1 MEKWVKVA
9 VLLLALIFVA
19 GIVIWSCMYFII
31 YYPLLHRTWTKANCT
46 ITEVRDFTITYMTVT
61 ELSVYTAIVESNNTV
76 VGEGYGCSSSA
87 NEAVLNVEIVGGTYP
102 YEYMDCSDI
111 YLVPSDSCKE
121 DELLQPNWM
130 CFDQSDKYG
139 FQVGNRVEC
148 KYYVN
153 GNENADTYTY
163 PQAGENFIEVLYHE
177 EVFIPMADYI
187 ALWLCVFGL
196 MCVLPWVLCFLGL
209 PIPLGWYTA
218 AERQKYR
225 DFYRRFLCCRR
236 KQLPRC
242 IEDCGDI
249 YAKVPPASI
258 IVWLYTV
265 KTQAQHFPLKV
276 ALIRE
281 VADYIV

>member
-1 MEKWVKVA
+1 V
-9 VLLLALIFVA
+9 
-19 GIVIWSCMYFII
+19 
-31 YYPLLHRTWTKANCT
+31 
-46 ITEVRDFTITYMTVT
+46 
-61 ELSVYTAIVESNNTV
+61 IVEDGNQTLA
-76 VGEGYGCSSSA
+76 GPGYACASDYYDSSIA
-87 NEAVLNVEIVGGTYP
+87 YDGTDGYFP
-102 YEYMDCSDI
+102 YRYRDCSDMH
-111 YLVPSDSCKE
+111 LVSGHCKE
-121 DELLQPNWM
+121 AEILQPNWL
-130 CFDQSDKYG
+130 CLSLAEVDKYK
-139 FQVGNRVEC
+139 VGNRVEC

-153 GNENADTYTY
+153 GQEGADTY
-163 PQAGENFIEVLYHE
+163 PQAGEDFIEVLYQE
-177 EVFIPMADYI
+177 AVYIPMGDYI
-187 ALWLCVFGL
+187 ALWVCVFGL

-209 PIPLGWYTA
+209 PIPLGWCTA